1 VDEIAKAL
9 IHIDIEDE
17 MRSSY
22 LDYSMSVIIGR
33 ALPDVRDGLKPV
45 HRRILYAMFRE
56 GNLSTRRYSK
66 CAGVVGEVLKKYHPH
81 GDSAVYDALVR
92 MAQPW
97 NMRQPLVDG
106 QGNFGSVDGDPA
118 AAYRYTECRMTK
130 LAEDLLS
137 DIDKDTV
144 QFVPNFDGATEEPE
158 VLPAAYPNLLI
169 NGSDGIAVGMATKI
183 PPHNLGEVIDGAV
196 ALIDDPEITVEGL
209 MVHIPGPDFPTAGT
223 IYGRTGVYE
232 AYTTGRG
239 RILVRGKA
247 HYEEIENSSR
257 QAIIIDELPYQVNK
271 SRLVEQIADLVRSKR
286 VDGIAALRDESDR
299 TGMRIVVELRRD
311 AVREIVLNR
320 LFKHTALQGTYGVIL
335 LAIVH
340 NQPVVLTL
348 KEMLAYYL
356 SHRRDVTVRRCRYE
370 LRKAEQRQHVL
381 AGYLIALDNLDE
393 VIALIRA
400 SQTPEEARTSL
411 IGRFVLSEIQAQAI
425 LDMRLQR
432 LTGMERAKIE
442 AEYKELEERI
452 TYLREILGSETRLL
466 EVIKEELIAIRA
478 KYASD
483 RRTNFMEATGD
494 LSILDLI
501 ADEEQVITLSVTGY
515 IKRSSHDE
523 YREQRRGGFGKRG
536 MKTKEEDQVREI
548 FVASTHSHLLVFT
561 VQGQVF
567 KVPVYNIPE
576 TGRAARGTPIVNVVG
591 IAEDDEIASVISV
604 RDFDEEVD
612 LIFCSKKGLVKRT
625 RLKDY
630 RNIRVSGLRAY
641 DCADGD
647 GLLTVRKAR
656 TEQHILIVTAKGK
669 CIRFPGINDKGD
681 LEVRHMGRV
690 ARGVRGITLKNE
702 DVIKGLEILEDDSTA
717 LLLTVSENGY
727 GKRTAIEQYRIQGRG
742 GSGVINMVVDERN
755 GEVVG
760 SVQVHDT
767 DRVMLITN
775 TGRVIKIG
783 VGGIRET
790 KSRAA
795 KGVTLMRVEEGE
807 KIVAVTR
814 VVDSDEEE
822 SGEEDTPAEGALTG
836 EE

>member
-1 VDEIAKAL
+1 MDPIANAL
-9 IHIDIEDE
+9 IHIDIEEE

-45 HRRILYAMFRE
+45 HRRILYAMYRE

-130 LAEDLLS
+130 VAEELLS

-144 QFVPNFDGATEEPE
+144 QFTPNFDGATEEPE
-158 VLPAAYPNLLI
+158 VLPAAFPNLLV

-183 PPHNLGEVIDGAV
+183 PPHNLGEVIDAVV
-196 ALIDDPEITVEGL
+196 ALIEDPDITVETL
-209 MVHIPGPDFPTAGT
+209 MEHIPGPDFPTAGT
-223 IYGRTGVYE
+223 IYGLSGVYE

-239 RILVRGKA
+239 KVMVRGKA
-247 HYEEIENSSR
+247 HFEEIENSSR
-257 QAIIIDELPYQVNK
+257 MAIIIDELPFQVNK
-271 SRLVEQIADLVRSKR
+271 ARLVEQIADLVKSKR
-286 VDGIAALRDESDR
+286 IGGIAALRDESDR
-299 TGMRIVVELRRD
+299 SGMRVVVELRRD
-311 AVREIVLNR
+311 AVREIVLNH
-320 LFKHTALQGTYGVIL
+320 LFKHTSLQGTFGVIL

-340 NQPVVLTL
+340 NQPMVLTL
-348 KEMLAYYL
+348 KEMLSYYL
-356 SHRRDVTVRRCRYE
+356 SHRRDVTVRRCRYL
-370 LRKAEQRQHVL
+370 LRKAEQRQHIL
-381 AGYLIALDNLDE
+381 AGYLVALDNLDE

-400 SQTPEEARTSL
+400 SATPEDARMGLMDQFTL
-411 IGRFVLSEIQAQAI
+411 TEIQAQAI

-452 TYLREILGSETRLL
+452 TYLKEILGSEQRLL
-466 EVIKEELIAIRA
+466 EVIKDELIALRS
-478 KYASD
+478 KYATE
-483 RRTNFMEATGD
+483 RRTDFMEATGE
-494 LSILDLI
+494 LTILDLI

-515 IKRSSHDE
+515 IKRSSHAE
-523 YREQRRGGFGKRG
+523 YQEQRRGGFGKRG
-536 MKTKEEDQVREI
+536 MRTKEEDQVQEL
-548 FVASTHSHLLVFT
+548 FVASTHSHLLIFT
-561 VQGQVF
+561 VHGQVY

-576 TGRAARGTPIVNVVG
+576 TGRAARGTPIVNLLG
-591 IAEDDEIASVISV
+591 LDKDDEIASVISV

-612 LIFCSKKGLVKRT
+612 LLFCSRKGLVKRT
-625 RLKDY
+625 RLGDY
-630 RNIRVSGLRAY
+630 QNIRATGIRAY

-656 TEQHILIVTAKGK
+656 TEQDVLIVTALGK
-669 CIRFPGINDKGD
+669 SIRFPGVNAKGE

-690 ARGVRGITLKNE
+690 ARGVRGITLRE
-702 DVIKGLEILEDDSTA
+702 DDVIKGMEILEDDPTA
-717 LLLTVSENGY
+717 LLLTVSANGY
-727 GKRTAIEQYRIQGRG
+727 GKRTAIDKYRRQGRG
-742 GSGVINMVVDERN
+742 GQGVINMVVNERN
-755 GEVVG
+755 GPVVG
-760 SVQVHDT
+760 SVQVHDN
-767 DRVMLITN
+767 DRVMLITD

-783 VGGIRET
+783 VHGIRET
-790 KSRAA
+790 QSRAVM
-795 KGVTLMRVEEGE
+795 GVTLMRVEEGE
-807 KIVAVTR
+807 HIVAVTR
-814 VVDSDEEE
+814 VVE
-822 SGEEDTPAEGALTG
+822 SEDDPGEEGDEASIEGIAAE
-836 EE
+836 E